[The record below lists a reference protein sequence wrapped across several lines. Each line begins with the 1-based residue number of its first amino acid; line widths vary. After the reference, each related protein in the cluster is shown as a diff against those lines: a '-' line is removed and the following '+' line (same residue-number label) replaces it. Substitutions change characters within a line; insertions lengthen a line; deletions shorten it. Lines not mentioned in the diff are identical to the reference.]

1 MAVRI
6 TVGRTIQ
13 KNGLPKKEE
22 FGWEFLII
30 TDSPGHNNTRKE
42 FIMTETMISQK
53 AESNQENDR
62 FMEAQTRPK

>member
-6 TVGRTIQ
+6 TAARVIQ
-13 KNGLPKKEE
+13 KRWAVQKEE

-53 AESNQENDR
+53 GESNQENDR
-62 FMEAQTRPK
+62 VI